1 MNLNLLKPHP
11 YISPD
16 IKIEKFTDPYQYIV
30 IDNLFKPEIYQKM
43 CDKFSTYMSRV
54 PNPHGQVGDT
64 GMSYAAQIYS
74 MQEEDC
80 VDGYDFFKFKLWQIF
95 ISNIFD
101 IELNQHMAYS
111 LHFHKGSP
119 EKPSKDGW
127 PHADLS
133 ICSAIDDL
141 EKPIKVLGDCDYAD
155 DTIHAQPHTK
165 KIMRSVAMLYY
176 FNNKNNLQEG
186 DGGGTGVF
194 KNYNSNSFIKE
205 VKPTNN
211 RLFAFEIS
219 PKSYHGFVGAKF
231 DRSSMVS
238 WFHSSPSYIVS
249 KNLHLYQ
256 ERFKERNEIFEYWK
270 KDDRWTLDLDPDYNK
285 FFNKPLNEIL
295 KK

>member
-1 MNLNLLKPHP
+1 
-11 YISPD
+11 
-16 IKIEKFTDPYQYIV
+16 
-30 IDNLFKPEIYQKM
+30 
-43 CDKFSTYMSRV
+43 
-54 PNPHGQVGDT
+54 
-64 GMSYAAQIYS
+64 
-74 MQEEDC
+74 
-80 VDGYDFFKFKLWQIF
+80 
-95 ISNIFD
+95 
-101 IELNQHMAYS
+101 MAYS

-141 EKPIKVLGDCDYAD
+141 EKPIKVLGDCDYTD

-270 KDDRWTLDLDPDYNK
+270 KEDRWTLDLDPDYNK
-285 FFNKPLNEIL
+285 FFNKPLNEIF

>member
-1 MNLNLLKPHP
+1 MNLNLLKSHP

-16 IKIEKFTDPYQYIV
+16 IKIEKFTDPYPYII

-43 CDKFSTYMSRV
+43 CDKFHTYISRV
-54 PNPHGQVGDT
+54 QNPHGQVGDT
-64 GMSYAAQIYS
+64 GMNYDALIYS
-74 MQEEDC
+74 VQEEDC
-80 VDGYDFFKFKLWQIF
+80 TTGYDFFKFKLWQIF

-101 IELNQHMAYS
+101 IEFNQHMAYS

-141 EKPIKVLGDCDYAD
+141 EKPIKLLGGCDYAD

-176 FNNKNNLQEG
+176 FNNKNILEEK
-186 DGGGTGVF
+186 DGGGTGIY
-194 KNYNSNSFIKE
+194 KSYNSYSFVKE
-205 VKPTNN
+205 VKPINN

-219 PKSYHGFVGAKF
+219 PISFHGFIGAKF
-231 DRSSMVS
+231 DRSSIVS
-238 WFHSSPSYIVS
+238 WFHSSPSYIVN
-249 KNLHLYQ
+249 KNLPLYQ
-256 ERFKERNEIFEYWK
+256 ERFKQGNGIFEHWK

-285 FFNKPLNEIL
+285 FFNKPLNDIFQ
-295 KK
+295 K